1 MDLDLHSS
9 PEGDVPEL
17 IIGEKFMRMNAIM
30 NFALAA
36 VLLSGCQG
44 KSESSRNA
52 SVNQNNVST
61 GRKITLLFGPIN
73 RSTSIDL
80 LNGFASTGVAE
91 GDIGNFIS
99 LAKLNKETVQGYL
112 NVSKEFDMVE
122 MDHVLNSS
130 LGEAILKKVGTVLHP
145 AKSKGYEVQALRSAI
160 ILSLVDDNKMSL
172 IEVLNNLP
180 VDMVVDVENLTKL
193 QSEIKGFLQ

>member
-1 MDLDLHSS
+1 
-9 PEGDVPEL
+9 
-17 IIGEKFMRMNAIM
+17 MRMNAIM

-52 SVNQNNVST
+52 SVNQNNVSN

-91 GDIGNFIS
+91 GDIANFIS

-130 LGEAILKKVGTVLHP
+130 LGEAILKKVGSVLHP

>member
-1 MDLDLHSS
+1 MGPFLHLVH
-9 PEGDVPEL
+9 EGDVPEL

-30 NFALAA
+30 NFMLAA

-52 SVNQNNVST
+52 SVNQNNVSS

-80 LNGFASTGVAE
+80 LNGFASKGVAE
-91 GDIGNFIS
+91 GDIANFIS

-112 NVSKEFDMVE
+112 NASKELDMVE

-130 LGEAILKKVGTVLHP
+130 LGEAILKKVGSVLHP